1 MLNAYCTF
9 RTLLEVS
16 LFQGVKTLLQSN
28 LQHSGVVVRFAFL
41 CVSDASAGDAL
52 NPVVVLNY
60 LKLSLSDVLN
70 EASGKFE

>member
-1 MLNAYCTF
+1 
-9 RTLLEVS
+9 
-16 LFQGVKTLLQSN
+16 